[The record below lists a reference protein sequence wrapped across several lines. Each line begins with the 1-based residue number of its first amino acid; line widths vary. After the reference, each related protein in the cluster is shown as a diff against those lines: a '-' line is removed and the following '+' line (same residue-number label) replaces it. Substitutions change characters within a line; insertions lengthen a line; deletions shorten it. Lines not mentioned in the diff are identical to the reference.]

1 MSSIFNLQ
9 SKDSNYFGI
18 RPYPPKAPPSAP
30 RSINPAGGAFG
41 DGPGAE
47 PGFFRDE
54 GDGAVLEE
62 EAGDAGRTGASGSVE
77 CRTAVPEPQELLE
90 VLDVGADVDDLVSV
104 ISLDLLLDVCAVG
117 ACGHSVDF
125 DHVRAVLNSMYKVSI
140 SCLRFIEII
149 LIFRGY

>member
-1 MSSIFNLQ
+1 MRKS
-9 SKDSNYFGI
+9 Y
-18 RPYPPKAPPSAP
+18 PSAP

-41 DGPGAE
+41 DGTGAE

-77 CRTAVPEPQELLE
+77 CRAAVPEAQELLE
-90 VLDVGADVDDLVSV
+90 VLDVGAYVDDLVSV
-104 ISLDLLLDVCAVG
+104 ISLDLFLDVCAVG

>member
-1 MSSIFNLQ
+1 MLPDDIVKTQCTANLLINSEYPSSCE
-9 SKDSNYFGI
+9 S
-18 RPYPPKAPPSAP
+18 PPSASG
-30 RSINPAGGAFG
+30 SINPAGGAFS

-62 EAGDAGRTGASGSVE
+62 EAGDAGSTGASGSVE
-77 CRTAVPEPQELLE
+77 CRVAVPEPQELLE

-104 ISLDLLLDVCAVG
+104 ISLDLFLDVCAVG

-125 DHVRAVLNSMYKVSI
+125 DHLRAVLNSMYKVSI
-140 SCLRFIEII
+140 SAGRLT
-149 LIFRGY
+149 IFA

>member
-1 MSSIFNLQ
+1 MSSILFRTGLFNLQ

-30 RSINPAGGAFG
+30 RSVNLAGGAFS

-77 CRTAVPEPQELLE
+77 CRAAVSDP
-90 VLDVGADVDDLVSV
+90 
-104 ISLDLLLDVCAVG
+104 
-117 ACGHSVDF
+117 
-125 DHVRAVLNSMYKVSI
+125 
-140 SCLRFIEII
+140 
-149 LIFRGY
+149 